1 MLFIAFQT
9 FFFSIY
15 FFQHGII
22 CSDSLLILASK
33 KQIDLNHMAEL
44 TTLEKEHVQVE
55 LDKLHEAAA
64 KTEDFSEKLELKDKI
79 HNMNMIMNGVKPYG
93 SIQYFC
99 EGCGS

>member
-1 MLFIAFQT
+1 MSLF
-9 FFFSIY
+9 

-22 CSDSLLILASK
+22 CSDSLLILTSK
-33 KQIDLNHMAEL
+33 KQIDLNNMAEL
-44 TTLEKEHVQVE
+44 TTQEKEHVQLE

-64 KTEDFSEKLELKDKI
+64 KTTDFSEKLELKDKI

>member
-1 MLFIAFQT
+1 
-9 FFFSIY
+9 
-15 FFQHGII
+15 
-22 CSDSLLILASK
+22 
-33 KQIDLNHMAEL
+33 MAEL
-44 TTLEKEHVQVE
+44 TTQEKEHVQLE

-64 KTEDFSEKLELKDKI
+64 KATDFEEKLELKDKI